1 VTTVAAD
8 GRLVLDQA
16 VQDLGQG
23 AARWSAT
30 PLAERI
36 ALLDRLMPRVLAQ
49 AGPMVAAASAAKGY
63 PADSPW
69 TAEDW
74 ASGPWAIAQGRAAAR
89 AARRAASCSA
99 SRRVRAFWS
108 HFVSDDGLQL
118 MQYELTIFC
127 RRTEGYEW
135 LAEWQYTRYA
145 TAALEVFQAAA
156 ACEAGPLALDMTDLT
171 NFLVAAM
178 DGLVLQYEVS
188 HDKERCLRDLENV
201 IRAAT
206 LLVGLEPGPAT
217 PAGDGAEPARR
228 DGPRHAASRS

>member
-1 VTTVAAD
+1 MTTVAAD

-74 ASGPWAIAQGRAAAR
+74 ASGPWAIAQG
-89 AARRAASCSA
+89 SGSP
-99 SRRVRAFWS
+99 
-108 HFVSDDGLQL
+108 
-118 MQYELTIFC
+118 
-127 RRTEGYEW
+127 
-135 LAEWQYTRYA
+135 
-145 TAALEVFQAAA
+145 TAGQ
-156 ACEAGPLALDMTDLT
+156 P
-171 NFLVAAM
+171 
-178 DGLVLQYEVS
+178 
-188 HDKERCLRDLENV
+188 
-201 IRAAT
+201 RAAT
-206 LLVGLEPGPAT
+206 WLTT
-217 PAGDGAEPARR
+217 PK
-228 DGPRHAASRS
+228 

>member
-74 ASGPWAIAQGRAAAR
+74 ASGQWAIAQG
-89 AARRAASCSA
+89 SGSP
-99 SRRVRAFWS
+99 
-108 HFVSDDGLQL
+108 
-118 MQYELTIFC
+118 
-127 RRTEGYEW
+127 
-135 LAEWQYTRYA
+135 
-145 TAALEVFQAAA
+145 TAGQ
-156 ACEAGPLALDMTDLT
+156 P
-171 NFLVAAM
+171 
-178 DGLVLQYEVS
+178 
-188 HDKERCLRDLENV
+188 
-201 IRAAT
+201 RAAT
-206 LLVGLEPGPAT
+206 WLTT
-217 PAGDGAEPARR
+217 PK
-228 DGPRHAASRS
+228 

>member
-1 VTTVAAD
+1 
-8 GRLVLDQA
+8 
-16 VQDLGQG
+16 
-23 AARWSAT
+23 
-30 PLAERI
+30 
-36 ALLDRLMPRVLAQ
+36 
-49 AGPMVAAASAAKGY
+49 
-63 PADSPW
+63 
-69 TAEDW
+69 
-74 ASGPWAIAQGRAAAR
+74 
-89 AARRAASCSA
+89 
-99 SRRVRAFWS
+99 
-108 HFVSDDGLQL
+108 

-156 ACEAGPLALDMTDLT
+156 AREAGPLALDMTDLT

-178 DGLVLQYEVS
+178 DGLVLQCEVS

-206 LLVGLEPGPAT
+206 LLVGLEPGSAT